1 MNCSDVKNK
10 LPEYLTDQFNSN
22 EKLEI
27 SKHLSTCPHC
37 MKALEELDEPIIN
50 KTDELKSLDAVK
62 LLSKARKTLIL
73 KVAITTLLSI
83 MIFISSFFVVIP
95 GILKAIRYPNI
106 SDITRSLVDITQFT
120 SPSQVGGYGN
130 SLAPF
135 GGYSFKI
142 SAYTNDIVGTKRKNS
157 NSVDRNFNMLSGTFQ
172 SPAPHLSQFIHPN
185 VVVPDEF
192 LKERTSDMTKKILV
206 KNGENTVATVNISL
220 NSLLSLKELANSI
233 KDLDI
238 KVIWMA
244 VECGSEGQQPKNM
257 SSSQNQYI
265 QWGIPGKL
273 FNPQNLNTTTEFSYL
288 NLSEYEKTMIE
299 ELKWLDKNKKYIAA
313 DKSLLKFQHLDNSV
327 GNKAKYILDNGFKVY
342 GLKLTGP
349 SSELSKLDSRLSI
362 RAEEVIDIDF
372 YYWN

>member
-10 LPEYLTDQFNSN
+10 LPEYLTDQCNSN

-27 SKHLSTCPHC
+27 SKHISTCPHC

-50 KTDELKSLDAVK
+50 KTDELKSLDAAK
-62 LLSKARKTLIL
+62 LLSRARKTLIL
-73 KVAITTLLSI
+73 KVVTTTLLSI
-83 MIFISSFFVVIP
+83 MIFMSSFFVVVP
-95 GILKAIRYPNI
+95 GVLKAIIYPNI
-106 SDITRSLVDITQFT
+106 ANITRSLVDITQFT
-120 SPSQVGGYGN
+120 SPWQVGGYGN

-142 SAYTNDIVGTKRKNS
+142 STYTNDIVGTKMKNS
-157 NSVDRNFNMLSGTFQ
+157 NSVDRTFNMLSGTFQ
-172 SPAPHLSQFIHPN
+172 SPAPHLSQFIHPT
-185 VVVPDEF
+185 VTVSDKF
-192 LKERTSDMTKKILV
+192 LKERTSDITKKTLM

-220 NSLLSLKELANSI
+220 NCLLSLKEVANSI

-273 FNPQNLNTTTEFSYL
+273 FSTQNLNTTEFNYL
-288 NLSEYEKTMIE
+288 NVSEYEKTMIE

-313 DKSLLKFQHLDNSV
+313 DKSLLKFQHLDNSI
-327 GNKAKYILDNGFKVY
+327 GNRAKYILDNGFKVY

-349 SSELSKLDSRLSI
+349 SPELSKLNSILDIRL
-362 RAEEVIDIDF
+362 EEVTDIDF